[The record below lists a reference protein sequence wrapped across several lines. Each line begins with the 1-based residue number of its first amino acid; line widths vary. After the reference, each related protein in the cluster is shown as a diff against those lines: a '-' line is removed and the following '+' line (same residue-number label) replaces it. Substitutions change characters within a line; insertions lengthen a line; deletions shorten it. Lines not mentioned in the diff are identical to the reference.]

1 MHGIRQRPQR
11 SIGVLENVDKRLLVE
26 SAEKLLEVERVQAQ
40 AFFFRRNQDA
50 VNVLLDRK
58 QRSGFDA
65 VKTRISRNVLDE
77 GASKWKVLD
86 IAEKQQR
93 FFRVKRD
100 VIYGGKVLV
109 EPLDVCTQFQ
119 KERLQ
124 VVRY

>member
-1 MHGIRQRPQR
+1 MFERKATQQLLAWKNRRNRQT
-11 SIGVLENVDKRLLVE
+11 VL
-26 SAEKLLEVERVQAQ
+26 LLEGAQRVGKRTLAQ

-109 EPLDVCTQFQ
+109 EPLDVCAQFQ